1 MTNRLLGVAEAL
13 TLREIFMNINQMK
26 ASIAKFRKADL
37 SVIKDEQLRAK
48 GQKLQAKQKGFTL
61 LELLVVI
68 ALLAVIATGALI
80 AYENVG
86 DNAQAAAAANS
97 ASTIDRAIRTYKAVE
112 GNYPNQWDNLVTADG
127 SAVPF
132 LPAATSNFVGIWSNA
147 SSAVAVPI
155 AEALAES
162 GIEEL
167 QSILTVAG
175 INQSVPNRNHN
186 ESANAN
192 AQEFELEDYV
202 EDPTANAAQWP
213 GHISVIPNAVCANT
227 DGYPD
232 DVFSGTGLL
241 AANEIQN
248 AYADLLEGDEC
259 HAVVAIGF
267 GGDAAASTALSNVA
281 IAQSPTYGRQGVVN
295 PDEDY
300 SRFIGLFLVAS
311 DDEDVTGI
319 SFEYLES
326 ARLLAVVATD
336 GENIDSLNAL
346 AAAGSAGDDD

>member
-1 MTNRLLGVAEAL
+1 
-13 TLREIFMNINQMK
+13 MNINQMK

-86 DNAQAAAAANS
+86 DNAQAAAGANS
-97 ASTIDRAIRTYKAVE
+97 AATIDRAIRTFKAVE
-112 GNYPNQWDNLVTADG
+112 GNYPNQWDNLATADA

-132 LPAATSNFVGIWSNA
+132 LPEATSDFVGLWTTSA
-147 SSAVAVPI
+147 SAVAVPI
-155 AEALAES
+155 AEALVNS

-167 QSILTVAG
+167 QTIVSVSAVNDG
-175 INQSVPNRNHN
+175 VPNRNHN
-186 ESANAN
+186 ESVNSNAS
-192 AQEFELEDYV
+192 EYELEDYA
-202 EDPTANAAQWP
+202 EDPATFSAQWP
-213 GHISVIPNAVCANT
+213 GNISVIPNAVCGNT
-227 DGYPD
+227 DGYPSA
-232 DVFSGTGLL
+232 VFEGTTVTS
-241 AANEIQN
+241 NNIQN
-248 AYADLLEGDEC
+248 SYADLLEGDEC

-281 IAQSPTYGRQGVVN
+281 IAQSPTYARQGVVN
-295 PDEDY
+295 PEEEY

-311 DDEDVTGI
+311 DDDDVPGI
-319 SFEYLES
+319 AFEYLDS
-326 ARLLAVVATD
+326 ARLLAVIATD